1 MQLSG
6 QQLQLADGEEAI
18 AYRGVVAILRNDP
31 VLQPLVKTFL
41 AQLDTHEE
49 LLDPTYQLCPYLRI
63 DPAPMTSNWITERQ
77 HKSDMVLDVTLAT
90 QGLDVVSLMNFWCAI
105 RHALTPQD
113 QVQYLKVVQFM
124 RDECKI
130 LNFEFIFAPYRSARG
145 DEGLRFRV
153 GVGRIRC
160 GLFLGT

>member
-6 QQLQLADGEEAI
+6 AQLQIADGEEAK

-63 DPAPMTSNWITERQ
+63 DPAPMSSNWITEGQ
-77 HKSDMVLDVTLAT
+77 HKSDMVLDVTLST
-90 QGLDVVSLMNFWCAI
+90 QGLDVVSLMNFWTAI
-105 RHALTPQD
+105 RHALLPQTPTQ
-113 QVQYLKVVQFM
+113 
-124 RDECKI
+124 RDLIETAKRAAGV

-145 DEGLRFRV
+145 DEGLRYRV

-160 GLFLGT
+160 GLFIYT